1 MCLNWTE
8 LKCAIY
14 SICYKYGKF
23 YKDMSIENIRNAN
36 IQQPLKNKTN
46 LEFISFD

>member
-14 SICYKYGKF
+14 SICYKCGKV
-23 YKDMSIENIRNAN
+23 YKDMLIENLINTN
-36 IQQPLKNKTN
+36 IQQPLKSKTK
-46 LEFISFD
+46 LKIISFD